1 LYYLGGFR
9 LKKEITKISLNIEE
23 DLKDDLD
30 YLKDIS
36 PQYRNRNALIIAILQ
51 EYRDNVFQYINR
63 ENKKDTHLL

>member
-1 LYYLGGFR
+1 M
-9 LKKEITKISLNIEE
+9 KKEITKISLNIEE

-36 PQYRNRNALIIAILQ
+36 PHYRNRNALIIAILQ
-51 EYRDNVFQYINR
+51 EYRDNVFQYIHR